1 MNVSLA
7 VFASVAVLTT
17 MLAEEAGAG
26 AQDTRDFGPVEG
38 ICQASKI
45 AFVTSNTSAW
55 TWSEDF
61 VDIPEMSVTVSVTP
75 ARAGETRCL
84 VVSFSAEVWP
94 TEAWL
99 WARVMVR
106 ALLDGV
112 EVGSPSGAP
121 PTGGVA
127 FATDHAHS
135 IVDGHPNNVPRPNT
149 FHWVF
154 PNVPAGLHTVTMQF
168 RKIDEWPP
176 LEGPELGPRS
186 LVVQFE

>member
-1 MNVSLA
+1 MKVTPA
-7 VFASVAVLTT
+7 VFASLIVFT
-17 MLAEEAGAG
+17 MILAEPASAG
-26 AQDTRDFGPVEG
+26 AQDTYDFGPVEG

-45 AFVTSNTSAW
+45 AFATSNTSAW
-55 TWSEDF
+55 TGSDDF
-61 VDIPEMSVTVSVTP
+61 VDIPDMSVTVSVTP

-112 EVGSPSGAP
+112 EVGSPSGAT

-135 IVDGHPNNVPRPNT
+135 IVDGHPVNVPRPNT
-149 FHWVF
+149 FNWVF

-176 LEGPELGPRS
+176 TEAPELGPRS
-186 LVVQFE
+186 LVVHFE